1 MITLIKRIQILLTN
15 VRIHFV
21 IMSLISI
28 FFFIQNSKLKQRINL
43 MDNDLSK
50 KNRVIDSLKSEILV
64 KDIDI
69 GRYDYILE
77 LIKQENPQ
85 VLEKV
90 IHETE

>member
-1 MITLIKRIQILLTN
+1 
-15 VRIHFV
+15 
-21 IMSLISI
+21 MSLISI
-28 FFFIQNSKLKQRINL
+28 FLFIQNYKLKDRIKL
-43 MDNDLSK
+43 MNSDLAK
-50 KNRVIDSLKSEILV
+50 KSWVIDSLNSEIFA

>member
-50 KNRVIDSLKSEILV
+50 KSRVIDSLNSEIFA